1 MSAWSRSISRGFEMK
16 RPAAKR
22 YDLSSIARA
31 WRVSER
37 AVLDAA
43 AILGYRFVG
52 LFIYAQREE
61 LCPGSPFFNEAKLA
75 EQMRARMRK

>member
-1 MSAWSRSISRGFEMK
+1 MK
-16 RPAAKR
+16 TRPAAQR
-22 YDLSSIARA
+22 YNLSTIAQA

-52 LFIYAQREE
+52 LFIFAQQEE
-61 LCPGSPFFNEAKLA
+61 VCPGSPFFNEAKLA